1 MHNKS
6 LTIDNQLSVVG
17 GRNIAEEYFQL
28 DTTGEF
34 IDFDAVAAGPIV
46 RDISDSFDAYWN
58 HELAIPMNAFYDRV
72 DVEEQEQFRQ
82 AIDRRM
88 EESGHSVYGDAVN
101 KVLMRR
107 RLTGGVDPYI
117 ADARAIIDDPQKL
130 LERVSDEYKTVA
142 TEIAAALDKAQ
153 SEILI
158 YTPYFI
164 PGKKGMELV
173 ERIMARGVRVVL
185 VTNSLAS
192 NNQILVHSAYSSY
205 RKRLLAAGVEL
216 WEARASAMEQIQ
228 DDGTR
233 TFENSTLHTKGIMI
247 DRRFT
252 FVGSLNLDPRSIDLN
267 SEMGVMIDS
276 EDMATSLAERVTEN
290 LPNRAYRLQLDD
302 NNKITWHATIDG
314 KQVVETKEPLTSGWK
329 RFQAWFMKIAP
340 ESQL

>member
-1 MHNKS
+1 M
-6 LTIDNQLSVVG
+6 TIDNQLSVVG

-58 HELAIPMNAFYDRV
+58 HELATPMNAFYDRV

-107 RLTGGVDPYI
+107 RLSGGVDPFI

-130 LERVSDEYKTVA
+130 LERVSDEHKTVA

-158 YTPYFI
+158 FTPYFI
-164 PGKKGMELV
+164 SGRKGMELV
-173 ERIMARGVRVVL
+173 ERIRAKGVRIVL

-192 NNQILVHSAYSSY
+192 NNHIGANSAYSSY

-216 WEARASAMEQIQ
+216 WEARA
-228 DDGTR
+228 
-233 TFENSTLHTKGIMI
+233 NST
-247 DRRFT
+247 
-252 FVGSLNLDPRSIDLN
+252 
-267 SEMGVMIDS
+267 E
-276 EDMATSLAERVTEN
+276 
-290 LPNRAYRLQLDD
+290 QL
-302 NNKITWHATIDG
+302 
-314 KQVVETKEPLTSGWK
+314 
-329 RFQAWFMKIAP
+329 
-340 ESQL
+340 